1 VNEQIVNRYAEAERI
16 LSGRL
21 FANSLIKFVYSL
33 DKQVIDMERDWE
45 ELTATSYV
53 DTIEE
58 LQITLAE
65 QDYEQL
71 SEGLQTLLTSMSQE
85 LKRALRSQLSRLMMH
100 VVKWKIQPEKRSGSW
115 AVSILDARENIDEI
129 MQEKPS
135 LNRRFVQEI
144 WDRTVEQAIRKAEEE
159 TQSRTELTTLTWQ
172 EVFDDE
178 YTVLKKD

>member
-1 VNEQIVNRYAEAERI
+1 MNRYAEAERI

>member
-1 VNEQIVNRYAEAERI
+1 MNRYAEAERI

-33 DKQVIDMERDWE
+33 DKQVIAMERDWE

-58 LQITLAE
+58 LQLTLAE

-71 SEGLQTLLTSMSQE
+71 SEGLQTLLASMSQE

-100 VVKWKIQPEKRSGSW
+100 VVKWKIQPEKRTGSW
-115 AVSILDARENIDEI
+115 AVSILDARENIEEI
-129 MQEKPS
+129 MMEKPS
-135 LNRRFVQEI
+135 LNRRFVLDI

-172 EVFDDE
+172 EVFEDE

>member
-1 VNEQIVNRYAEAERI
+1 M
-16 LSGRL
+16 
-21 FANSLIKFVYSL
+21 K
-33 DKQVIDMERDWE
+33 RDWD

-53 DTIEE
+53 DTVAE
-58 LQITLAE
+58 LQTTLAE

-100 VVKWKIQPEKRSGSW
+100 IVKWKIQPGKQSGSW

-135 LNRRFVQEI
+135 LNRRFVSEI
-144 WDRTVEQAIRKAEEE
+144 WDRTVQQAIRKAEEE
-159 TQSRTELTTLTWQ
+159 TQFRTELTTLTWQ
-172 EVFDDE
+172 EVFEDE
-178 YTVLKKD
+178 YSVLKKD

>member
-1 VNEQIVNRYAEAERI
+1 MKRGWQ
-16 LSGRL
+16 
-21 FANSLIKFVYSL
+21 
-33 DKQVIDMERDWE
+33 

-53 DTIEE
+53 DTVEE
-58 LQITLAE
+58 LQTTLAE

-115 AVSILDARENIDEI
+115 AVTILDARENIDEI
-129 MQEKPS
+129 MREKPT

-144 WDRTVEQAIRKAEEE
+144 WDKTLQQPIRKAEEG
-159 TQSRTELTTLTWQ
+159 TQCRTTLMTLTFQ

-178 YTVLKKD
+178 YSVLKKD

>member
-1 VNEQIVNRYAEAERI
+1 M
-16 LSGRL
+16 
-21 FANSLIKFVYSL
+21 K
-33 DKQVIDMERDWE
+33 RDWE

-53 DTIEE
+53 DTVEE
-58 LQITLAE
+58 LQTTLAE

-115 AVSILDARENIDEI
+115 AVTILDARENIDEI
-129 MQEKPS
+129 MREKPT
-135 LNRRFVQEI
+135 LNRQFVQEI
-144 WDRTVEQAIRKAEEE
+144 WDKTLQQAIRKAEEE
-159 TQSRTELTTLTWQ
+159 TQCRTTLTTLTFQ

-178 YTVLKKD
+178 YSVLKKD